1 MDSKLPLLFVT
12 AISLAWTQPQPPTGL
27 RTEYLVN
34 PEVVDVARPR
44 FSWVLE
50 HTERGQRQT
59 AWQILV
65 STRPEVNVGDVWDSG
80 RVEGAQSTH
89 VTYNGKP
96 LESGRTYYWKVR
108 WWDAAGQASPY
119 SRPARFT
126 MGLLN
131 PSDWKGRW
139 IGGANQ
145 LRKEFNLA
153 ARPVR
158 ARAFISGLGY
168 YELRINGRKV
178 GDHVLD
184 PGWTT
189 YDKRVLYTSY
199 DVTDLLRQGANA
211 VGIILGQGWYG
222 ARAALLQLNI
232 EMEGGQRTEVVTD
245 ASWKVRQ
252 GPILSD
258 SIYDG
263 ETYDARLETPGWDRP
278 GFVDVGWQAATLV
291 DPPKGQLSAQMM
303 PPIRVTDTIVPLRMW
318 SPRPGVYVFDMGQ
331 NFAGWCQLR
340 VRGPRGT
347 AVRLRHAELVYDNG
361 MINVE
366 NIRRAR
372 ATDTYILRGDG
383 DEEIWEPR
391 FTYHGFRYVEVTGY
405 PGTPR
410 LDSIRGRVV
419 HTDVKP
425 HGNFVASKQILNRIQ
440 HLILWGIRSN
450 LHSVPTDCNQRDERM
465 GWMADAHLYTEPTL
479 WNYDSAAFYANFLRN
494 IRDIQGPDGSVTDT
508 VPHKYGRRPADPA
521 WGAAYPLITWY
532 LYLYHGDR
540 RVLEEHFEGI
550 KAWTDFQRSQAKDG
564 ILSYSYYGDWVPI
577 ERTPGE
583 LVSTFYYYYSAHL
596 TSRMAQILGRKTEAE
611 AYAKLADE
619 IRDAFNKRFLNPDG
633 TYANRTQT
641 AHTLALY
648 LDLVPKERR
657 GAVSSYLRDDIIYRN
672 NTHLTTGIIG
682 TKYIMELLTRQGQTH
697 LAYDLATQTTYP
709 SWGYMVE
716 NGATTLWEL
725 WQNKT
730 GPGMNSHNHPMFGS
744 VGAWFYKALAGI
756 DLDPERPGFERIR
769 IVPGAVRDLD
779 WVSGDTETL
788 RGRVL
793 SQWSRTPESFRLEV
807 IIPVGS
813 TAEVH
818 LPKLNNWQEVEVT
831 ESGRTVWK
839 GDQFATGV
847 PGISAGRQTRDE
859 IILEVGSGRYLFE
872 VRGK

>member
-12 AISLAWTQPQPPTGL
+12 VISLAWTQPQPPTGL

-145 LRKEFNLA
+145 LRKEFNLP

-222 ARAALLQLNI
+222 SRAALLQLNI

-540 RVLEEHFEGI
+540 RILEEHFGGI

-657 GAVSSYLRDDIIYRN
+657 GAVSSYLRDDIVYRN

-818 LPKLNNWQEVEVT
+818 LPKLNNWQEVEVM

-839 GDQFATGV
+839 GDQLASGV

>member
-1 MDSKLPLLFVT
+1 MKAKFTWTLLSLTLTLP
-12 AISLAWTQPQPPTGL
+12 AQPPAPTGL
-27 RTEYLVN
+27 RVEYLVN
-34 PEVVDVARPR
+34 PQVVDVARPR

-50 HTERGQRQT
+50 HPERGQRQT

-65 STRPEVNVGDVWDSG
+65 SARPEVNVGEVWDSG
-80 RVEGAQSTH
+80 RVEGSQSTH
-89 VTYNGKP
+89 VVYGGKP

-108 WWDAAGQASPY
+108 WWDSHGAASPY
-119 SRPARFT
+119 SRAAHFS

-131 PSDWKGRW
+131 PSDWKGKW
-139 IGGANQ
+139 IGGGNQ
-145 LRKEFNLA
+145 LRKEFNLP

-158 ARAFISGLGY
+158 ARVFISGLGY

-189 YDKRVLYTSY
+189 FDKRVLYTAY
-199 DVTDLLRQGANA
+199 DVTGMLHQGANA
-211 VGIILGQGWYG
+211 IGIMLGQGWFG
-222 ARAALLQLNI
+222 RRAALLQLNV
-232 EMEGGQRTEVVTD
+232 EMEGGQRMEVVTD
-245 ASWKVRQ
+245 GTWKVRQ
-252 GPILSD
+252 GPIIAD
-258 SIYDG
+258 SVYDG
-263 ETYDARLETPGWDRP
+263 ETYDARQEAPGWDRP
-278 GFVDVGWQAATLV
+278 GFVDTGWQAATLV
-291 DPPKGQLSAQMM
+291 DAPKGVLSAQMM
-303 PPIRVTDTIVPLRMW
+303 PPIRVTDTIVPLKMMN
-318 SPRPGVYVFDMGQ
+318 PRPGVYVYDMGQ

-347 AVRLRHAELVYDNG
+347 VVRLRHAELIYEDG

-383 DEEIWEPR
+383 EEEVWEPR
-391 FTYHGFRYVEVTGY
+391 FTYHGFRYVELTGF

-410 LDSIRGRVV
+410 LDTIRGRVV

-425 HGNFVASKQILNRIQ
+425 HGGFVASKQILNRIQ

-479 WNYDSAAFYANFLRN
+479 WNYDAAAFYTNFLRN

-532 LYLYHGDR
+532 LYLYQGDR
-540 RVLEEHFEGI
+540 RVLEEHYEGV

-577 ERTPGE
+577 EKTPGE

-596 TSRMAQILGRKTEAE
+596 TSRMAQILGRQADAA
-611 AYAKLADE
+611 AYSKLAEE
-619 IRDAFNKRFLNPDG
+619 IREAFNKRFLNPDG

-648 LDLVPKERR
+648 LDLAPKQRQ
-657 GAVSSYLRDDIIYRN
+657 GAVSSHLRDDIVYRN

-697 LAYDLATQTTYP
+697 LAYDLATQTSYP

-756 DLDPERPGFERIR
+756 DLDPEHPGFERIR
-769 IVPGAVRDLD
+769 IVPGAVRDLQ
-779 WVSGDTETL
+779 WASGETETL
-788 RGRVL
+788 RGQVL
-793 SQWSRTPESFRLEV
+793 SRWSRTPESFRLEV
-807 IIPVGS
+807 AIPVGS
-813 TAEVH
+813 TAEIH
-818 LPKLNNWQEVEVT
+818 LPKLNNWQEIEIA
-831 ESGRTVWK
+831 ESGRVIWK
-839 GDQFATGV
+839 GDQYV
-847 PGISAGRQTRDE
+847 PGAPGLSGARQTPSE
-859 IILEVGSGRYLFE
+859 IILEAGSGRYAFE
-872 VRGK
+872 MKGR

>member
-1 MDSKLPLLFVT
+1 MIPR
-12 AISLAWTQPQPPTGL
+12 SLAYLFSAAALLLAQPQPPTGL

-34 PEVVDVARPR
+34 PEVVDTPKPR

-50 HTERGQRQT
+50 HTARGQRQT

-65 STRPEVNVGDVWDSG
+65 STRPEVNAGDVWDSG
-80 RVEGAQSTH
+80 RVEGSQNTH
-89 VTYNGKP
+89 VAYNGKP
-96 LESGRTYYWKVR
+96 LESGCTYYWKVR

-119 SRPARFT
+119 SRAARFT

-131 PSDWKGRW
+131 ASDWKGRW

-145 LRKEFNLA
+145 LRKEFTLP

-158 ARAFISGLGY
+158 AHAFVSGLGY
-168 YELRINGRKV
+168 YELRINGQKV

-189 YDKRVLYTSY
+189 YDKRVLYTGY
-199 DVTDLLRQGANA
+199 DVTAMLRQGANA

-222 ARAALLQLNI
+222 SRAALLQLNV
-232 EMEGGQRTEVVTD
+232 EMEGGQRAEIVTD

-258 SIYDG
+258 SVYDG
-263 ETYDARLETPGWDRP
+263 ETYDARQETPGWDRP

-291 DPPKGQLSAQMM
+291 DPPKGVLSAQMM
-303 PPIRVTDTIVPLRMW
+303 PPIRVTDTIVPLKMW
-318 SPRPGVYVFDMGQ
+318 NPRPGVYVFDMGQ

-340 VRGPRGT
+340 VRGPRGA
-347 AVRLRHAELVYDNG
+347 AVRLRHAELVYDDG

-372 ATDTYILRGDG
+372 ATDVYILRGDG
-383 DEEIWEPR
+383 DEEVWEPR

-419 HTDVKP
+419 HSDIRP

-450 LHSVPTDCNQRDERM
+450 VHSVPTDCNQRDERM
-465 GWMADAHLYTEPTL
+465 GWMADAHLYTEPVL

-508 VPHKYGRRPADPA
+508 VPHRYGRRPADPA
-521 WGAAYPLITWY
+521 WGAAYPLIAWY

-540 RVLEEHFEGI
+540 RILEEHYEGI

-596 TSRMAQILGRKTEAE
+596 TSRMASILGRKADAE

-619 IRDAFNKRFLNPDG
+619 IRDAFNRKFLNPDG
-633 TYANRTQT
+633 TYANGTQT
-641 AHTLALY
+641 ALTLPLY
-648 LDLVPKERR
+648 LDLVPKDRR
-657 GAVSSYLRDDIIYRN
+657 GAVASRLRDDIIYRN

-697 LAYDLATQTTYP
+697 LAYDIATQTTYP

-756 DLDPERPGFERIR
+756 DLDPEKPGFERIR
-769 IVPGAVRDLD
+769 IAPGAVRDLE
-779 WVSGDTETL
+779 WASGDTMTL
-788 RGRVL
+788 RGQVL
-793 SQWSRTPESFRLEV
+793 SRWSRTPDSFRLEV
-807 IIPVGS
+807 LIPVGS
-813 TAEVH
+813 TAEIH
-818 LPKLNNWQEVEVT
+818 LPKLNNWRDVEVT
-831 ESGRTVWK
+831 ESGRTIWK
-839 GDQFATGV
+839 GEKLVAGAE
-847 PGISAGRQTRDE
+847 GITAGKETRDE
-859 IILEVGSGRYLFE
+859 IVLEAGSGRYVFE
-872 VRGK
+872 VKGQ